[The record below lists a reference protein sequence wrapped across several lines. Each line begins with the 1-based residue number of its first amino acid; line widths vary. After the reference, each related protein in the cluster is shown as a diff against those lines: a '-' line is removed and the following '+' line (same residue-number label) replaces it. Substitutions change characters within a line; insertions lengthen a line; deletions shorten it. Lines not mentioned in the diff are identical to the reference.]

1 MPHLSLAVVI
11 ASAFARLWV
20 YEIADRL
27 RPASPARALATLARW
42 CRWALPWLRL
52 HVEVEGAALDTACVY
67 VANHRSYLDGP
78 VLAGVL
84 RAAFLS
90 RADVA
95 SWPVIGPVARLT
107 EVVFVDREDAHDRQ
121 RAVRQ
126 LLERLR
132 TGSIVVFP
140 EGTTTGAPLPAPFRS
155 GLFRH
160 VHPLSVPIVPVT
172 LRYSSRRVYWVDDLN
187 AWQHFKAHVLAAP
200 PLRVTVHIGSRL
212 RTADYPDAEQLAA
225 AVYAAVAEP
234 LAVYGE
240 LTTCTDLE
248 GYSDPTRSEP

>member
-67 VANHRSYLDGP
+67 VANHRSYLDVP

-107 EVVFVDREDAHDRQ
+107 EVVFVDRDDPHDRQ
-121 RAVRQ
+121 RAARQ
-126 LLERLR
+126 LLDRLR
-132 TGSIVVFP
+132 TASVVVFP
-140 EGTTTGAPLPAPFRS
+140 EGTTTGAPLPAPFRA

-160 VHPLSVPIVPVT
+160 VQPLSVPIVPVT
-172 LRYSSRRVYWVDDLN
+172 LRYSSRDAYWVDDLN
-187 AWQHFKAHVLAAP
+187 AWQHFRTRVLAGP
-200 PLRVTVHIGSRL
+200 PLRVTVHIGTPL
-212 RTADYPDAEQLAA
+212 HTADYRDAEQLAA
-225 AVYAAVAEP
+225 AVYAAVCQPIEAH
-234 LAVYGE
+234 GE
-240 LTTCTDLE
+240 LA
-248 GYSDPTRSEP
+248 